1 MSETG
6 IANTS
11 AFSLTRQ
18 AGMLSGTC
26 TLLEFSVD
34 SFL

>member
-1 MSETG
+1 MSEMG
-6 IANTS
+6 MANTS

-18 AGMLSGTC
+18 VGMLSGTC
-26 TLLEFSVD
+26 ALLEFSVD